1 MRISDWSSDVC
12 SSDLAVLGL
21 EACELLLELRPRDL
35 AFLERF
41 DLPVLGIGPVAVCRD
56 ELAFGQVAIDQPA
69 RVDAHGVARSVRVS
83 GVLAAGQEGCPAAQR
98 ERHDASAPG
107 SVAVRDLGL
116 ECRPTTPTWGF
127 RG

>member
-12 SSDLAVLGL
+12 SSDLAVLRL

-69 RVDAHGVARSVRVS
+69 RVDAHGVARRVRVS
-83 GVLAAGQEGCPAAQR
+83 VVLAPEHEGSPPAPLDSADPAA
-98 ERHDASAPG
+98 PG
-107 SVAVRDLGL
+107 PPPL
-116 ECRPTTPTWGF
+116 RPPLC
-127 RG
+127 

>member
-41 DLPVLGIGPVAVCRD
+41 DPPVLGIGPVAVCRD

-83 GVLAAGQEGCPAAQR
+83 VVIAAEQKGCPADHRAR
-98 ERHDASAPG
+98 ADPCEPRSEEHRLRKEW
-107 SVAVRDLGL
+107 V
-116 ECRPTTPTWGF
+116 
-127 RG
+127 